1 MAKPSCVHFL
11 GDIPGLG
18 EDLLQ
23 KLIHQNVQCSID
35 IEWYEKIIS
44 SLSTELEFFVNKPV
58 LYDDKLIQAQDIVVY
73 FAFNRNEIDLFAFSK
88 FPCEILV
95 VTNHDSVLVSKQ
107 EKTRFVYVYDMI
119 LCTTITDASNDI
131 LDEYLSLCK
140 SDDVNPKLVGDTKHW
155 WVSQQDVAAG
165 LARLLSNVTT
175 LPSTS
180 HLCGRRGW
188 TKLETYQQL
197 LLLYQRT
204 IAGSSGNFKVTH
216 LEQKPVINPVLED
229 ISQINKS
236 SRPDLSIINEALREI
251 DGDGWRPLTPL
262 RTSLMQ
268 YLATKDFDQSV

>member
-140 SDDVNPKLVGDTKHW
+140 SDDVNPKVVGDTKHW
-155 WVSQQDVAAG
+155 WGSQQDVAAG

-204 IAGSSGNFKVTH
+204 IAGSSGNFEATH

-251 DGDGWRPLTPL
+251 DGDGWRPLTP
-262 RTSLMQ
+262 RWTSLLQ
-268 YLATKDFDQSV
+268 DLATKDFDYSV

>member
-23 KLIHQNVQCSID
+23 KLIHQNVQCSIA

-44 SLSTELEFFVNKPV
+44 NLSTELEFFVNKPL
-58 LYDDKLIQAQDIVVY
+58 LYDDKVIQAQDIVI
-73 FAFNRNEIDLFAFSK
+73 FFLFNQNEIDLFTFE
-88 FPCEILV
+88 FPCEVLV
-95 VTNHDSVLVSKQ
+95 VTNEESLLFPKQ
-107 EKTRFVYVYDMI
+107 EKIRLVHVYDMI
-119 LCTTITDASNDI
+119 LYSTITDASNDI
-131 LDEYLSLCK
+131 LDEYLSICK
-140 SDDVNPKLVGDTKHW
+140 LNKENPKLAEDSKHW

-165 LARLLSNVTT
+165 LARLLSDVTT
-175 LPSTS
+175 LPSIS

-188 TKLETYQQL
+188 TKQETYQQL

-204 IAGSSGNFKVTH
+204 IAGSSGNFETTH

-236 SRPDLSIINEALREI
+236 LRPDLSIVNETLREI
-251 DGDGWRPLTPL
+251 DGEGWRPLTPL

-268 YLATKDFDQSV
+268 YLATKDFD

>member
-23 KLIHQNVQCSID
+23 KLIHQNVQCSIA

-44 SLSTELEFFVNKPV
+44 NLSTELEFFVNKPV
-58 LYDDKLIQAQDIVVY
+58 LYDGKVIQAHDIAIF
-73 FAFNRNEIDLFAFSK
+73 FAFARNKIDWNTFSK
-88 FPCEILV
+88 FPCEVLV
-95 VTNHDSVLVSKQ
+95 VTNDNTVLVPKQ
-107 EKTRFVYVYDMI
+107 EKIRLVHVYDMI
-119 LCTTITDASNDI
+119 SCTTITEASNDI
-131 LDEYLSLCK
+131 LDGYLSICK
-140 SDDVNPKLVGDTKHW
+140 LDEENPKLVEDSKHW

-165 LARLLSNVTT
+165 LARLLSDVTI
-175 LPSTS
+175 LPPIS

-188 TKLETYQQL
+188 TKQETYQQL

-204 IAGSSGNFKVTH
+204 MAGSSGNFETIH
-216 LEQKPVINPVLED
+216 LEQKPVISPVLED
-229 ISQINKS
+229 ISQINKP

-268 YLATKDFDQSV
+268 YLATKDFGQSV

>member
-140 SDDVNPKLVGDTKHW
+140 SDEVNPKLVGDTKHW

-204 IAGSSGNFKVTH
+204 IAGSSGNFKATH
-216 LEQKPVINPVLED
+216 LEQKPVINPVLR
-229 ISQINKS
+229 IYRK
-236 SRPDLSIINEALREI
+236 
-251 DGDGWRPLTPL
+251 
-262 RTSLMQ
+262 
-268 YLATKDFDQSV
+268 

>member
-140 SDDVNPKLVGDTKHW
+140 SDEVNPKLVGDTKHW

-188 TKLETYQQL
+188 TKPETYQQL

-204 IAGSSGNFKVTH
+204 IAGSSGNFEATH

-236 SRPDLSIINEALREI
+236 LRPDLSIINEALREI

-268 YLATKDFDQSV
+268 YLATKDFDHSV